1 MRPTTATLGIRV
13 TGSVTLRELY
23 GARGAGIRAIAPPFG
38 PHGTQAPFMSSR
50 DRGWKRASRMTVKN
64 VRGAAADSES
74 AGAGAAAGATDAGV
88 SAPVSIAEAP
98 SCGIMSQPNF

>member
-38 PHGTQAPFMSSR
+38 PHGTQAPFMSSSH
-50 DRGWKRASRMTVKN
+50 RGWKRSGGSIPP
-64 VRGAAADSES
+64 GA
-74 AGAGAAAGATDAGV
+74 
-88 SAPVSIAEAP
+88 SAPRAP
-98 SCGIMSQPNF
+98 HPELERRERGL